1 MGEFT
6 MIELPVKEFLKE
18 KDAGLDL
25 HLIVGKEGLNR
36 KIASWIVNRL
46 GLALSGE
53 ADILSSGQLQILD
66 REELD
71 YLRKLDFKEKATV
84 LRRIFSK
91 GIPCFI
97 VTSNFEPSQGFIKM
111 AQKAR
116 IPVLRTPISV
126 STFVNRLS
134 LFLEDRLT
142 LTTSIQGVMVEVYG
156 FGILILGVDGHW
168 QERVRP
174 GTYQ

>member
-1 MGEFT
+1 

-46 GLALSGE
+46 SLALSGE

-66 REELD
+66 LEELD

-97 VTSNFEPSQGFIKM
+97 VTSNFEPPQGFIKM

-134 LFLEDRLT
+134 LFFRGQT
-142 LTTSIQGVMVEVYG
+142 YTHHVYSG
-156 FGILILGVDGHW
+156 SNGGSLWFWNSDIRSDGHW